1 MQQQLPLFPFPPK
14 KLPQPPHSK
23 NNKIIRYDE
32 PLHNSPDPQA
42 INKNI
47 IGATQQLIPKNG
59 FPQHPPLLLLLLLQQ
74 QFCGQHG

>member
-47 IGATQQLIPKNG
+47 IGAKPPP
-59 FPQHPPLLLLLLLQQ
+59 PQPPNNPPVPP
-74 QFCGQHG
+74 